1 MCMRIDKYLKVSRL
15 IKRREIAKR
24 LCDDGDIKINGKVAK
39 AATEVEEG
47 DTLELM
53 LGRRIIVAKVKAIRP
68 FTNKETAAEL
78 YEIVSDSNQERNSD
92 DD

>member
-68 FTNKETAAEL
+68 FTNKENAAEL

>member
-1 MCMRIDKYLKVSRL
+1 MRIDKYLKVSRL

-53 LGRRIIVAKVKAIRP
+53 LGRRIIVVKVKAIRP
-68 FTNKETAAEL
+68 FTNKENAAEL